1 VERLLVSSAPFQ
13 ELIMTTRR
21 IYRWENRNETLKYL
35 VGYSTLW
42 VLNLVLPGFVS
53 HSFLFNGF
61 YTDLK
66 AREHDISDSA
76 PESPPSE
83 Y

>member
-1 VERLLVSSAPFQ
+1 
-13 ELIMTTRR
+13 MTTRR

-53 HSFLFNGF
+53 YSFLFNGF